1 MDYISLFFKGII
13 VGVANVIPG
22 VSGGTIA
29 VVLHIFDRL
38 IEAINHFTADIKKHL
53 KFLLPLLAGAGVG
66 VLAFSVLIDYCLE
79 HFSLPTCGFFA
90 GLVAGSIPLIYKMAK
105 SKQPK
110 DKKQYGYFIYTII
123 AFALVIFMSTLKTG
137 EGSAV
142 VVGDVSA
149 GLMAQAFLGGAIAA
163 AAMIVPGISGSFM
176 LVLLGLYNVVIGYVA
191 LVKDFLLTF
200 DMTIFVS
207 IIKFCAPLGIGMIA
221 GAIVISKLIEFLM
234 NRYHTETYYVILGL
248 ILGSLIGI
256 FLDPIAFGS
265 YSGAVPAGALIATA
279 VTAVIGFAVS
289 VLMGKE

>member
-66 VLAFSVLIDYCLE
+66 VLVFSVLIDYCLE

-234 NRYHTETYYVILGL
+234 NIYHTETYYVILGL

-265 YSGAVPAGALIATA
+265 YSGAVPAGALIATS